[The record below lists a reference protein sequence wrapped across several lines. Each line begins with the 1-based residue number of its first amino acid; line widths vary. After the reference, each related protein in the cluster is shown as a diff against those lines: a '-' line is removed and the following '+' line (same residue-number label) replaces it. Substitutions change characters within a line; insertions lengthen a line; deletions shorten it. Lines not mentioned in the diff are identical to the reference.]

1 MTSIFKYI
9 STALAPCPL
18 FLCFPCCCIGVFLP
32 VIACM
37 GGILSLKPKHYLASG
52 HDVLHLS
59 PHLSA
64 MTEQQGY
71 ACCYP
76 DGKNHGAKPLH
87 FVVKVGSHGVTFF
100 LTNGIYCSLS
110 K

>member
-1 MTSIFKYI
+1 
-9 STALAPCPL
+9 
-18 FLCFPCCCIGVFLP
+18 
-32 VIACM
+32 M
-37 GGILSLKPKHYLASG
+37 GGILSLRPKHYLASG

-100 LTNGIYCSLS
+100 LDEWHLLFSLTVS
-110 K
+110 PSYPPSDCTLYLNNL